1 MIRRLYS
8 SIKTISKLKK
18 LNSRNSINLN
28 EKFKVGLKS
37 GPKSGKP
44 KTESNGIKAG
54 IKAGNNGSK
63 SMELKAGNP
72 ITEKALNTR
81 AKFQDFTLKPK
92 TCSLKMD
99 KTKTSSLK
107 MDKLEKKFNKSST
120 KGTFSGKKSRK
131 VVSKKKSK
139 KSPKASSNQL
149 SRDQVKKILNDISEF
164 NVSQVASIQSMEGP
178 AEKDLAAIEVL
189 RKNTVPFSRFSTRAI
204 LDRIPKYHPS
214 VQLSI
219 LQMFYLPSLDSGLVQ
234 QQQAQEGSSDN
245 QTIDT
250 SENQTIDES
259 SDGLDSQAA
268 FLPNP
273 LKTSVKLD
281 EVNMRRLLFVIVS
294 LFRFY
299 PKESISLMKAYID
312 NLVELKCTL
321 PGSVVCQV
329 FQSNLFAQG

>member
-28 EKFKVGLKS
+28 EKFKVGL
-37 GPKSGKP
+37 KSGKP

-81 AKFQDFTLKPK
+81 AKFQDFTLKP
-92 TCSLKMD
+92 
-99 KTKTSSLK
+99 KTSSLK